1 MRRRDFHIYL
11 LQDIHCGPGREN
23 TFRNAWGTDI
33 LISPYRNNARG
44 VAILTKGVKI
54 KVGESKIDECGN
66 YIIAK
71 VVINDTLRI
80 ILVNIYGPN
89 DDNPK
94 FYEELGKICEEMG
107 NENTPFIIGGDFNI
121 ALNGSIDTFNYV
133 RENNI
138 RARDVLLGL
147 LETNS

>member
-1 MRRRDFHIYL
+1 MTEVNICSLNCRGLGDYRKRRDVFHYLRRGDFHIYL
-11 LQDIHCGPGREN
+11 LQDIHCGLGREN

-54 KVGESKIDECGN
+54 NVGESKIDECGN

-94 FYEELGKICEEMG
+94 FYEELGKILRKWGMRIL
-107 NENTPFIIGGDFNI
+107 P
-121 ALNGSIDTFNYV
+121 LS
-133 RENNI
+133 
-138 RARDVLLGL
+138 
-147 LETNS
+147 